1 MWTFAGDY
9 SMPFDYAIH
18 SDLLV
23 YWTGKKDIEPECG
36 TADWH
41 KEGCP
46 KEKRENGQLKNAYL
60 QRLTNILK
68 HGLWMTNQSPPEIG
82 QEYECENAPCTCFTE
97 LKLSQSHTHATQYG
111 RLGLGFKRSF
121 VFDRGG
127 RPVIYYGTRSWT
139 KKDPFLQSC
148 ANDLKDKRL
157 MHFFKPMNS
166 DNKSL
171 NYDLYSESECVSDR
185 FPIIDP
191 QLPGTPAN
199 DYFRELNKIQQSTLR
214 YLIPVDGWLALI
226 IYPSFAIKCAARES
240 NEIRELLKKI
250 KTKQDD
256 DANQV
261 EPGNFP
267 VEMDLDLCR
276 NF

>member
-1 MWTFAGDY
+1 
-9 SMPFDYAIH
+9 MPSDYAIH

-23 YWTGKKDIEPECG
+23 YWTGKKDIERESG

-41 KEGCP
+41 KEDCP
-46 KEKRENGQLKNAYL
+46 KEKRENDHLRTHYL
-60 QRLTNILK
+60 DRLTNILM
-68 HGLWMTNQSPPEIG
+68 HGLWMTDQSPPSIG
-82 QEYECENAPCTCFTE
+82 RRYECKDAPCTCFTE

-127 RPVIYYGTRSWT
+127 RPVVYYGTRRWT
-139 KKDPFLQSC
+139 GNDPFLQGC
-148 ANDLKDKRL
+148 ANELRDRRL

-166 DNKSL
+166 DDKQLS
-171 NYDLYSESECVSDR
+171 YDLYSESEWRIVFEKCLSGR
-185 FPIIDP
+185 FPVVDP
-191 QLPGTPAN
+191 RVPGTPAH
-199 DYFRELNKIQQSTLR
+199 DYFKELNGTQQQKLR
-214 YLIPVDGWLALI
+214 YLIPIDGWLALI
-226 IYPSFAIKCAARES
+226 IYPSFAVKRAAQES
-240 NEIRELLKKI
+240 VEIRELLKEI
-250 KTKQDD
+250 KANQND
-256 DANQV
+256 DANRV